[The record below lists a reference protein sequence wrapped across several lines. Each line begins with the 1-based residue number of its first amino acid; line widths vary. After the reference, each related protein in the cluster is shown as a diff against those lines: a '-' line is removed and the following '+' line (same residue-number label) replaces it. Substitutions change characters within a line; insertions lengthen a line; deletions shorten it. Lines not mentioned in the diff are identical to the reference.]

1 MVCKEICGDR
11 AQCERD
17 RLNNKKVIRALKKQI
32 ARHESKKPRT
42 HVYAERIVYFF
53 DVIEHNTPLG
63 CIPHCLHKCA
73 HIPCLRVEVIVA
85 ERGESAKNNDVERDY
100 CNFSPRVRIATCVA
114 FIWGRNDR

>member
-1 MVCKEICGDR
+1 MKRGIEEITCR
-11 AQCERD
+11 ERE
-17 RLNNKKVIRALKKQI
+17 RLNNKKVVRALKKQI

-100 CNFSPRVRIATCVA
+100 CPKEILFSQLHLHG
-114 FIWGRNDR
+114 FILH